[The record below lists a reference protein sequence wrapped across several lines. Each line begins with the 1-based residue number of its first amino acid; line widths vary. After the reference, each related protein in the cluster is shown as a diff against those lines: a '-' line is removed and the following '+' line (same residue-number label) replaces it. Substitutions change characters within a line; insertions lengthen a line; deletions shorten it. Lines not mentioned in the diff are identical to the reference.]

1 MSEVTETPVVETP
14 AMKAYD
20 LNVLLSKMKARG
32 LDIAEDMAKVLVEE
46 MAQWIVES
54 AAISENKIDDVAAL
68 GMPQLKALALGLADK
83 IDGQVG

>member
-1 MSEVTETPVVETP
+1 MSDPVVETP
-14 AMKAYD
+14 VTPVPAKAYD